1 MNVVPFAVRTSS
13 QQSQSVKESVMV
25 RPDRPRAEDFVQSLE
40 RGLSVILAFDQDH
53 RRLSLSEVAARTGLT
68 RAVVRRFLLTLVEL
82 GYVRHHDGQFS
93 LRPRVLAL
101 GHSYL
106 ASLSLPEIA
115 QPHMRDLAALTS
127 ESVSLAVLD
136 EDEIV
141 YVAQVT
147 AARPMSVRIDVG
159 TRFPAYAT
167 AMGRVLIAA
176 QSDDWIDDYLARVEL
191 RPFTPYTITSPAQLR
206 EVLSEV
212 RRDRYAHVGQELDF
226 SLRALATP
234 IQDGDGE
241 TVAALNISTHTR
253 GVEVAVAELL
263 PALQAAATKVEHDL
277 GVSPA

>member
-1 MNVVPFAVRTSS
+1 MA
-13 QQSQSVKESVMV
+13 Q
-25 RPDRPRAEDFVQSLE
+25 PDRPRSEDFVQSLE
-40 RGLSVILAFDQDH
+40 RGLAVILAFDEQH
-53 RRLSLSEVAARTGLT
+53 RQLGLSEVAARTGLT

-82 GYVRHHDGQFS
+82 GYVRNDGGQFS

-106 ASLSLPEIA
+106 ASLSLPEVA
-115 QPHMRDLAALTS
+115 QPQMRDLAALTG

-176 QSDDWIDDYLARVEL
+176 QSDDWIDRYLARVDL
-191 RPFTPYTITSPAQLR
+191 RPFTPYTITSPTQLR
-206 EVLSEV
+206 EVLLAV
-212 RRDRYAHVGQELDF
+212 RRDGYAHVGQELDF
-226 SLRALATP
+226 SLRALATA
-234 IQDGDGE
+234 IRDGAGA
-241 TVAALNISTHTR
+241 TIAALNISTHTR

-263 PALQAAATKVEHDL
+263 PALREAATTVERDL
-277 GVSPA
+277 GPRSR